1 MRAVPSGTQ
10 SGLRI
15 IVLFTD
21 GASNSVPGN
30 YEGSGSSKGLRTYDF
45 PQNAGDTHGQTWD
58 SPHITGLFEAQS
70 GAQGPPV
77 DMQVPWTSTA
87 RVPAVPLLPARSF
100 HSHGRAGT
108 PTSFPLQSTTLTVN
122 GRRQSSVRP
131 LRDQDP
137 ATGRYPTEVFNINNA
152 ARNLV
157 EIVADAARTDAGDYR
172 IRIFT
177 IGMGQLVRLALGTVP
192 ETSESMLKR
201 IANDSSSPDFNPS
214 QLEGK
219 YYYAETAED
228 VGPAFQ
234 NIQAQ
239 IIRLSK

>member
-1 MRAVPSGTQ
+1 
-10 SGLRI
+10 
-15 IVLFTD
+15 
-21 GASNSVPGN
+21 VPGN
-30 YEGSGSSKGLRTYDF
+30 YLGDGSSKGLRTYDF
-45 PQNAGDTHGQTWD
+45 PQNPGDTHGQTWD
-58 SPHITGLFEAQS
+58 RPHITGLFEAQS

-77 DMQVPWTSTA
+77 DIQVPWNSTTTA
-87 RVPAVPLLPARSF
+87 PGVPLLPLKSF
-100 HSHGRAGT
+100 HAHGRAGT
-108 PTSFPLQSTTLTVN
+108 PTAFPLQSTTLTVN
-122 GRRQSSVRP
+122 GRRQSAVRP
-131 LRDQDP
+131 LSDQDP
-137 ATGRYPTEVFNINNA
+137 TTGRYPTEVRNINNA

-157 EIVADAARTDAGDYR
+157 EIVADAARSDSGDYR

-192 ETSESMLKR
+192 ETSESMLQR
-201 IANDSSSPDFNPS
+201 IANDKSSPDFNPA